1 MARTRANTQSSEPIS
16 ALMTP
21 DPVTL
26 SSRATVEEAARR
38 MRDAGIGDVIVLED
52 DQVCGIL
59 TDRDIVVRAIA
70 EGHDP
75 AELPVAAVCSREL
88 TTLSPDDSVERAVQ
102 LMQEKAIRR
111 LPVVE
116 GGRPVGIVSLGDLAI
131 ERDPDSAL
139 GQISSAAPNE

>member
-1 MARTRANTQSSEPIS
+1 MARTSKQASEPIS
-16 ALMTP
+16 TVMTT

-26 SSRATVEEAARR
+26 PVNATVEEAARR
-38 MRDAGIGDVIVLED
+38 MRDAGIGDVIVLDD

-88 TTLSPDDSVERAVQ
+88 TTLSPDDSVDRAVQ

-111 LPVVE
+111 LPVVDR
-116 GGRPVGIVSLGDLAI
+116 GRPVGIVSLGDLAI
-131 ERDPDSAL
+131 ERAPDSAL
-139 GQISSAAPNE
+139 GQISSAPSNE